1 MADNTYKFI
10 NPYTFLPIKDEAP
23 NRTNL
28 RKGSLSGRIHCKLSI
43 ESPTFIPNTS
53 KAFEEKF
60 DKDTL
65 KGQDFFSYQ
74 DLSQESKFPL
84 KAPGQPRIP
93 GSEIRGMIRNVYEQL
108 TNSCLSVIDDKNLTH
123 MRISLSK
130 EPGLWNRKENTL
142 IGCERRKISKAEI
155 KSKYY
160 KSGER
165 ICYGNSYKVG
175 HVIVG
180 EYFSKN
186 KKKSESL
193 FYPKEIYQKFK
204 HNEQEINLYEATYQE
219 IESITKDSTAAC
231 FLIQPNDIVR
241 FEKVLEEYGKKNAH
255 RDYAKAYF
263 NVDKNPILPVFYTQV
278 DGVLYM
284 SPACITREVFNHT
297 ISEILRDNHSGHQP
311 CDGAGDQWCPACCLF
326 GKIGQDG
333 EGYALASRLRFC
345 DSEPIREAEFEAPLV
360 LPILGEPHY
369 SATEFY
375 LQPPKD
381 GNTRFWNYDYHIKGR
396 TADTNISHADRESYT
411 PRLTGRKVYWLGQDT
426 HAKDKYN
433 KNNYKMRNKVRC
445 LTKGNCEFDIFF
457 EDVTEEELKL
467 LLWCI
472 RLEPDSDCF
481 HRIGRGKPFGMGKVK
496 IIVEG
501 LDEITYSLDENHKL
515 KRNTRDIKSDYEGI
529 SYSDEQKAI
538 MKHPSSYMKVINDTI
553 DYPRLEE
560 NGPIYEWFANNK
572 GKNLGKVYIREILA
586 PYPET
591 GVVSRDN

>member
-1 MADNTYKFI
+1 MMPDNTYKFI
-10 NPYTFLPIKDEAP
+10 NPYTFLSIKDEAP

-53 KAFEEKF
+53 KTFEEKF

-84 KAPGQPRIP
+84 KAPEQPRIP

-108 TNSCLSVIDDKNLTH
+108 TNSCLSVIDEK
-123 MRISLSK
+123 MQVIISK
-130 EPGLWNRKENTL
+130 QPGLWNRKTN
-142 IGCERRKISKAEI
+142 IVMPCDRAEI
-155 KSKYY
+155 SQKIIERKKYKNLKDY
-160 KSGER
+160 CRPEA
-165 ICYGNSYKVG
+165 SYATGYV
-175 HVIVG
+175 VF
-180 EYFSKN
+180 EEDSPRTE
-186 KKKSESL
+186 SESF
-193 FYPKEIYQKFK
+193 FYFKKNYQEFK
-204 HNEQEINLYEATYQE
+204 QNGKIINLYRAGTQQ
-219 IESITKDSTAAC
+219 IED
-231 FLIQPNDIVR
+231 IQKENSLPFFFVQTDDMLM
-241 FEKVLEEYGKKNAH
+241 FKKVLEEYGKTNEPAH
-255 RDYAKAYF
+255 VEYKAAYH
-263 NVDKNPILPVFYTQV
+263 NINEYPLLPVYYAHV
-278 DGVLYM
+278 DNALYM
-284 SPACITREVFNHT
+284 SPACITSEVFYHT
-297 ISEILRDNHSGHQP
+297 FSNILRENHSGHQP

-333 EGYALASRLRFC
+333 EGHALASRLRFC
-345 DSEPIREAEFEAPLV
+345 DSEPIRKAELEAPLV

-375 LQPPKD
+375 LQAPKD
-381 GNTRFWNYDYHIKGR
+381 KDVLVWNYEHYIEVEASDATEVR
-396 TADTNISHADRESYT
+396 QLYT
-411 PRLTGRKVYWLGQDT
+411 PRLAGRKVYWLGQDT
-426 HAKDKYN
+426 HAKDKDN

-538 MKHPSSYMKVINDTI
+538 MKHLSSYMKVINDTI